1 MVEMDLRPGARF
13 PGRTH
18 HVAAG
23 LAGDNFITEGFT
35 VVWAAGGLSEI
46 RHDPEWCPEP
56 HFRNDDLDEI
66 RERLLN
72 TGSSPAMIARYLSL
86 CDEIATEFLSDSVV
100 WRAVSAVASSVAD
113 RVGDLFAASILGE
126 VISKAAL
133 DAASR
138 TVLDASAEKIRERC
152 AELHRLR

>member
-1 MVEMDLRPGARF
+1 MLELTSGAPRRDNWIWTIVMRTRLQAISFHEAGHAVTSIALRHEVKMVEMDLRPGARF

-56 HFRNDDLDEI
+56 HFRND
-66 RERLLN
+66 
-72 TGSSPAMIARYLSL
+72 
-86 CDEIATEFLSDSVV
+86 
-100 WRAVSAVASSVAD
+100 
-113 RVGDLFAASILGE
+113 
-126 VISKAAL
+126 
-133 DAASR
+133 
-138 TVLDASAEKIRERC
+138 
-152 AELHRLR
+152 